1 MINLHVMIEG
11 IAVITG
17 ILCVWF
23 NVRQNILTWPTAI
36 VSSAIFAVVFFDAR
50 LYTTMLLQGLFIV
63 ISIYGWRAWLTG
75 GPEGGTLLVTR
86 IKLKTSLLLSALLVL
101 GTIGF
106 IYILTSFAE
115 SNHPIL
121 ESMTTSLSVIASWMA
136 ARKLLES
143 WLVWITTDLIYLG
156 LYFVTELYLTL
167 LLYALYLGLATSG
180 YLQWRKSYLQSLSER
195 NELSVL

>member
-1 MINLHVMIEG
+1 MIEG

-121 ESMTTSLSVIASWMA
+121 ESITTSLSVIASWMA

>member
-75 GPEGGTLLVTR
+75 GPEGGTLLVSR

>member
-121 ESMTTSLSVIASWMA
+121 ESITTSLSVIASWMA

>member
-36 VSSAIFAVVFFDAR
+36 VSSAFFAVVFFDAR